1 MHLPIISQGDYMS
14 ADRPQKAGRGAPVSA
29 AAGRV
34 TPATGPMLVPS
45 NAWRIL
51 NARTGGAVSRPTFYR
66 WLSNGKVF
74 SIRLGHRLYIPWPV
88 VSELISQCL
97 SGARD

>member
-1 MHLPIISQGDYMS
+1 MLRSITPKEKTMRVNPPQHLVSGTPTGE
-14 ADRPQKAGRGAPVSA
+14 RGAS
-29 AAGRV
+29 
-34 TPATGPMLVPS
+34 TPLPMLVPS